1 MHPKSSFRRFHPA
14 LAWILVVALLFPS
27 CSTHKRTV
35 QGAVIGA
42 TAGGVIGGVLAKKG
56 KTAKGILI
64 GAAIGGAA
72 GAAIG
77 AYMDKQARE
86 IQRDLKNAK
95 VERVGEGILIT
106 FDSGLLFDVDSYAL
120 RSTTRSNLN
129 DLAKTLNKYGDTN
142 ILVQGHTDNTGT
154 DEHNQTLSENR
165 ARAVSNYLQQQ
176 KITPERLNTE
186 GFGESSP
193 IAGNDSAS
201 GRQQNR
207 RVEVAIYA
215 NKKLIRAAKKG
226 TIPVSN

>member
-1 MHPKSSFRRFHPA
+1 MNTKLSRLRFKSAFSILLAMVLA
-14 LAWILVVALLFPS
+14 LTS
-27 CSTHKRTV
+27 CSTHKNTV
-35 QGAVIGA
+35 KGAAIGA
-42 TAGGVIGGVLAKKG
+42 AAGGIAGGILAKKG
-56 KTAKGILI
+56 KTAKGVLI

-86 IQRDLKNAK
+86 IQRDLKNAR

-120 RSTTRSNLN
+120 RSGTRANLN
-129 DLAKTLNKYGDTN
+129 DLAKTLNKYSDTN

-165 ARAVSNYLQQQ
+165 AKAVSNYLMQQ
-176 KITPERLNTE
+176 KITPDRLNTM
-186 GFGESSP
+186 GFGESEP
-193 IAGNDSAS
+193 IADNNTTA

-215 NKKLIRAAKKG
+215 NKKLVRAAKKG
-226 TIPVSN
+226 TIPVNN

>member
-1 MHPKSSFRRFHPA
+1 MTRKFHLPFKPA
-14 LAWILVVALLFPS
+14 LHLFLILALLLTS
-27 CSTHKRTV
+27 CSTQKRTV
-35 QGAVIGA
+35 KGAVIGA
-42 TAGGVIGGVLAKKG
+42 AAGGILGGVIAGKG

-106 FDSGLLFDVDSYAL
+106 FDSGLLFDFDSYAL
-120 RSTTRSNLN
+120 RSTTRENLN
-129 DLAKTLNKYGDTN
+129 DLSKTLAKYKDTN

-154 DEHNQTLSENR
+154 EEHNQTLSDNR
-165 ARAVSNYLQQQ
+165 AKAVSDYLLQR
-176 KITPERLNTE
+176 KITPERLSTE
-186 GFGESSP
+186 GFGESEP
-193 IAGNDSAS
+193 IASNDSAA

-215 NKKLIRAAKKG
+215 NKKLIRAARKG
-226 TIPVSN
+226 DIPVSN

>member
-1 MHPKSSFRRFHPA
+1 MRSKSFSRHFHPA
-14 LAWILVVALLFPS
+14 FIWMLVFALFLPS

-42 TAGGVIGGVLAKKG
+42 AAGGVIGGVLAKKG
-56 KTAKGILI
+56 KTAKGVLI
-64 GAAIGGAA
+64 GAAIGGVA
-72 GAAIG
+72 GAAVG

-142 ILVQGHTDNTGT
+142 ILVQGHTDNTGAE
-154 DEHNQTLSENR
+154 EHNQTLSENR
-165 ARAVSNYLQQQ
+165 ARAVSGYLQQQ
-176 KITPERLNTE
+176 KITPERLNTA
-186 GFGESSP
+186 GFGESEP